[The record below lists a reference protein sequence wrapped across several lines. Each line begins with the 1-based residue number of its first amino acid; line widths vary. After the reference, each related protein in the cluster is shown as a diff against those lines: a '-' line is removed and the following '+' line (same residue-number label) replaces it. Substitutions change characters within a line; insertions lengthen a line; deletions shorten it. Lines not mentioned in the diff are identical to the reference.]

1 MELSSSGQFMKDFK
15 HGMDAIE
22 DLHRLANPSLS
33 PVISRVHYHLAEI
46 RRKATESLEDHP
58 GLKPL
63 KSKIK
68 EEFKFLIEEAALT
81 IENCQQ
87 LVITDN
93 NAKLNLMQWGRLI
106 ETVPLAIQLISLFP
120 IKGMMEVNY
129 TNKSLVINSNLK
141 SYHELDK
148 IKAEVYAFS
157 RKLFHLKCLPTFEIV
172 GAHKVQFKFD
182 FSHVDDFT
190 YSIDLNKKRVNLSNI
205 FPDYQI
211 PIQKIEA
218 IDNQTALI
226 MSAKGEFYYF
236 EKLKASTIQT
246 AILNGA
252 KPALFHFPFLFRPL
266 SIIIPREGEIA
277 PLDGF
282 IGTGCEKLLTDQ
294 DFGKPSKP
302 VHALDIFSILSK

>member
-1 MELSSSGQFMKDFK
+1 MELSSSGQFLKDFK

-58 GLKPL
+58 GLLPL
-63 KSKIK
+63 KNKIK
-68 EEFKFLIEEAALT
+68 KEFKFLIEEAALT

-87 LVITDN
+87 LVITEN
-93 NAKLNLMQWGRLI
+93 NAQLNLMQWGRLI
-106 ETVPLAIQLISLFP
+106 ETVPTAIQMISLFP
-120 IKGMMEVNY
+120 IQGMMEVLYN
-129 TNKSLVINSNLK
+129 NKQLTVKTSLK
-141 SYHELDK
+141 SYHELDS
-148 IKAEVYAFS
+148 IKAKVYSLS
-157 RKLFHLKCLPTFEIV
+157 RKLFQAKCLPTFEIT
-172 GAHKVQFKFD
+172 GPHKVEFKFD
-182 FSHVDDFT
+182 FSHLDDFV
-190 YSIDLNKKRVNLSNI
+190 YSLDLKRKRVNLSNI

-246 AILNGA
+246 AILAGA

-294 DFGKPSKP
+294 DFGKASKP
-302 VHALDIFSILSK
+302 VHSLDIFSILSK